1 MNRNLLMGAC
11 LVALSLS
18 VGCSKKNKVSDPI
31 TSTTTTIPGLTT
43 DTINQATSTTGALS
57 SFVPQTVYFGYD
69 RASLS
74 GDSQSSLDALANFLR
89 GASSANLEVE
99 GHCDER
105 GSTEYNI
112 ALGMRRAQAVTDY
125 LVNSGVNPSQIN
137 PVSYGEERPSQVGS
151 HESAWSSNRRAEF
164 VLMTQ

>member
-1 MNRNLLMGAC
+1 MNRKLIAGAF
-11 LVALSLS
+11 LVALGLS
-18 VGCSKKNKVSDPI
+18 VGCSKKNKVTDPVSNSTI
-31 TSTTTTIPGLTT
+31 PVVTTTDVGV
-43 DTINQATSTTGALS
+43 QAPSVAG
-57 SFVPQTVYFGYD
+57 FVPQTVYFGYD

-74 GDSQSSLDALANFLR
+74 ADSQSSLDSLANFMR
-89 GASSANLEVE
+89 GASGANLEVE

-125 LVNSGVNPSQIN
+125 LINSGVNPSQIN
-137 PVSYGEERPSQVGS
+137 PVSYGEERPSQVGHDEGS
-151 HESAWSSNRRAEF
+151 WSANRRAEF